1 CSTIRRHTRSKRDW
15 SSDVCSSDLNQAF
28 QAALSSI
35 QDLFQTLEDNH
46 KRWVRDER
54 TVEELKE
61 LIFRLGQFVNH
72 YDRKEK
78 LFFPILEC
86 HGYFM
91 LTRTMWANDDR
102 IRNLYKGIK
111 CMLERITDIE
121 FKHIKKT
128 YALLSSQLK
137 DILIQEETFLLP
149 VVLAYFK
156 EDDWLAIAKESEAFG
171 YAMIEP
177 EEDWIVKREHAVE
190 KKDSPNDEA
199 SMATKH
205 IPFGGGFLTI

>member
-1 CSTIRRHTRSKRDW
+1 ILLIAHECINGDAGLMLRDMEKLQFVYSSLYGHSIFDIHAYEAHQTRHAVEVFQAD
-15 SSDVCSSDLNQAF
+15 NQAF
-28 QAALSSI
+28 QAALSYI

-78 LFFPILEC
+78 LFFPILER

-111 CMLERITDIE
+111 SML
-121 FKHIKKT
+121 
-128 YALLSSQLK
+128 
-137 DILIQEETFLLP
+137 
-149 VVLAYFK
+149 
-156 EDDWLAIAKESEAFG
+156 
-171 YAMIEP
+171 
-177 EEDWIVKREHAVE
+177 
-190 KKDSPNDEA
+190 
-199 SMATKH
+199 
-205 IPFGGGFLTI
+205 